1 MNCLCGGG
9 GGGIFGKF
17 VKLSLATHPPPSL
30 PHSQPCFPRYQRQ
43 PLETAHRG
51 QNIVAF
57 NIDGFQYVL
66 NTLRHFL

>member
-17 VKLSLATHPPPSL
+17 VKLSLANHPSL